1 MRAIDLVARIDTYED
16 TTDKVHD
23 LLVEYGKHVLAM
35 VGSQRFEVYHDR
47 DNALQIVVLERYRND
62 EAFTEHLADPENA
75 VLNGKLA
82 DLTDGGSTLQFL
94 TEK

>member
-1 MRAIDLVARIDTYED
+1 MGAINLIARIDAYKD
-16 TTDKVHD
+16 TADRVHD
-23 LLVEYGKHVLAM
+23 LLVEYGKHVLTM
-35 VGSQRFEVYHDR
+35 DGSQRFEVYRDR
-47 DNALQIVVLERYRND
+47 DNALQIVVLERYRDD
-62 EAFTEHLADPENA
+62 EAFAEHLADPENE